1 MPIDYACQGAVG
13 YITLNRPPGNNYDL
27 AGMEELAR
35 AIQTATNDD
44 AARVIVLRSGI
55 RALFCLG
62 ADVRYLTEATLE
74 ENLALAD
81 QAHATLSSIAN
92 IPKPF
97 IALLE
102 GHALGGGLEIALA
115 CDFRFAAAGN
125 YKIGLP
131 EAQLGLMPGNGGTQR
146 LARLIGPTK
155 ALELLFAARRLSPI
169 EAQEL
174 GIVDRLFPAADA
186 ARHTH
191 EFADKLAQGATTALG
206 AMKLAVWQGI
216 ERPLREGLELEKKHV
231 TPVLTSTQ
239 FREGVS
245 AFLEKRPPN
254 FHP

>member
-27 AGMEELAR
+27 AGMEELAH
-35 AIQTATNDD
+35 AIQTAANDV

-74 ENLALAD
+74 ENLHLAD
-81 QAHATLSSIAN
+81 RAHSTLTSIAK

-115 CDFRFAAAGN
+115 CDFRFATAGN
-125 YKIGLP
+125 YQIGLP

-155 ALELLFAARRLSPI
+155 ALELLFAARRLSPA
-169 EAQEL
+169 EAYDL
-174 GIVDRLFPAADA
+174 GIVDRLFPATEV
-186 ARHTH
+186 ARNTH
-191 EFADKLAQGATTALG
+191 EYADKLAQGASTALG

-216 ERPLREGLELEKKHV
+216 DRPLREGLELEKKHV
-231 TPVLTSTQ
+231 TTVLTSPQ
-239 FREGVS
+239 FHEGVR
-245 AFLEKRPPN
+245 AFLEKRSPN

>member
-1 MPIDYACQGAVG
+1 MTIEYACQGAVG

-35 AIQTATNDD
+35 AIETAAAD
-44 AARVIVLRSGI
+44 AAARAIVLRSGI

-74 ENLALAD
+74 ENLHLAD
-81 QAHATLSSIAN
+81 RAHATLSSMAN
-92 IPKPF
+92 VPKPF

-102 GHALGGGLEIALA
+102 GHTLGGGLEIALA

-125 YKIGLP
+125 YQIGLP
-131 EAQLGLMPGNGGTQR
+131 EAGLGLMPGNGGTQR

-155 ALELLFAARRLSPI
+155 ALDLLFAAKRLSPA
-169 EAQEL
+169 EAHEL
-174 GIVDRLFPAADA
+174 GIVDRVFPAAEA
-186 ARHTH
+186 ARGTH
-191 EFADKLAQGATTALG
+191 DYADKLAQGATTAIG

-216 ERPLREGLELEKKHV
+216 ERPLQEGLALEKKHV
-231 TPVLTSTQ
+231 TPVLTSSQ
-239 FREGVS
+239 FREGVR
-245 AFLEKRPPN
+245 AFLEKRPPK